1 MLINEMDFKDSR
13 ILVTGGSR
21 GIGRAI
27 VEAFADRGARVAFTY
42 QSSTDVA
49 ESLKEQV
56 NGLAFQCDAS
66 DFAAAESTVKAII
79 EQWEGLDI
87 LVNNAGITRDGLVM
101 RMSES
106 HWDIVI
112 TTNLKSAF
120 NYSKAVSGV
129 MMRQRFGRI
138 INISSV
144 IGLTGN
150 AGQANYAA
158 SKSGMIGFS
167 KSLAKELGPRGV
179 TVNVIAPGFVET
191 DMTDQM
197 HEKIKEKFINHIPAR
212 RTAKPEEIAASVLFL
227 ASKNASY
234 ITGQVIGV
242 DGGLSM

>member
-1 MLINEMDFKDSR
+1 MNFKDSR

-27 VEAFADRGARVAFTY
+27 VEAFATHGARTAFTY
-42 QSSTDVA
+42 RSSADVA
-49 ESLKEQV
+49 ESLKEKV

-66 DFAAAESTVKAII
+66 DFEAAQATVSAMI
-79 EQWEGLDI
+79 EQWGGIDI
-87 LVNNAGITRDGLVM
+87 LVNNAGIARDGMIM

-106 HWDIVI
+106 DWDVVI
-112 TTNLKSAF
+112 TTNLKSVF
-120 NYSKAVSGV
+120 NYSRAASHT

-158 SKSGMIGFS
+158 SKSGMTGLS

-179 TVNVIAPGFVET
+179 TVNVIAPGYVET
-191 DMTDQM
+191 DMTDAIP
-197 HEKIKEKFINHIPAR
+197 EKIKERLLNIIPVR

-227 ASKNASY
+227 ASEDASY